1 MRLSLLLA
9 AMAVLMLV
17 ALPVSAQED
26 ITVVYN
32 GADLA
37 TTAAPVEQD
46 GRVLIGMRDIFEAM
60 NAAITWDSAT
70 RTVTATQ
77 GVTTVMLTIGSKVAY
92 VNARAVA
99 LDVAAQIINESTYV
113 PLRFVAEATGAEVR
127 WFGVTRTVEITTG
140 AGGGMPRLD
149 APAGPVPSPTVTSPR
164 PNESVGPAVTVTGR
178 AIGGATIRIV
188 TKVYRRDTDEL
199 MSTIPGIVHNV
210 PVDGSYSHTI
220 ALPSARGNDA
230 REMYYDIHV
239 WTVDRGQQSRPTI
252 VRVNRK

>member
-1 MRLSLLLA
+1 MRLSPLLA
-9 AMAVLMLV
+9 AMALLTFV
-17 ALPVSAQED
+17 ALPGSAQD
-26 ITVVYN
+26 IAVVYN
-32 GADLA
+32 GAELA
-37 TTAAPVEQD
+37 TTAAPVEQE

-60 NAAITWDSAT
+60 SASIGWDSAT

-149 APAGPVPSPTVTSPR
+149 APAGPVPSPTVASPR
-164 PNESVGPAVTVTGR
+164 PNESVGPAVTVAGR

-188 TKVYRRDTDEL
+188 TKVYRRETDEL
-199 MSTIPGIVHNV
+199 MSTIPGIVHNI
-210 PVDGSYSHTI
+210 PVDGSYSQTI

-239 WTVDRGQQSRPTI
+239 WTVDRGQQSKPTI
-252 VRVNRK
+252 VRVTRK